1 MQEDVLIKKY
11 FYNLNYIVLCEMYL
25 NEYLK
30 PDVIEEKDLKK
41 YNPGH
46 LGTSLSLNFIQANL
60 NYFLNKNKLTSKT
73 VIGTG
78 HAGVSLISNLWLN
91 GILKDYYPK
100 YSLDKKGL
108 NNVIKDFAETIRSE
122 INPEYP

>member
-46 LGTSLSLNFIQANL
+46 LGTSLSLNFIQAN
-60 NYFLNKNKLTSKT
+60 
-73 VIGTG
+73 
-78 HAGVSLISNLWLN
+78 
-91 GILKDYYPK
+91 
-100 YSLDKKGL
+100 
-108 NNVIKDFAETIRSE
+108 
-122 INPEYP
+122 

>member
-11 FYNLNYIVLCEMYL
+11 FYNLNYIVLCEMNL

-91 GILKDYYPK
+91 GILKD
-100 YSLDKKGL
+100 
-108 NNVIKDFAETIRSE
+108 
-122 INPEYP
+122 

>member
-30 PDVIEEKDLKK
+30 PDAIEEKDLKK

-60 NYFLNKNKLTSKT
+60 KMFSSILRRHILNYSGAFVL
-73 VIGTG
+73 
-78 HAGVSLISNLWLN
+78 
-91 GILKDYYPK
+91 
-100 YSLDKKGL
+100 
-108 NNVIKDFAETIRSE
+108 F
-122 INPEYP
+122 

>member
-41 YNPGH
+41 YCH
-46 LGTSLSLNFIQANL
+46 
-60 NYFLNKNKLTSKT
+60 FL
-73 VIGTG
+73 
-78 HAGVSLISNLWLN
+78 H
-91 GILKDYYPK
+91 Y
-100 YSLDKKGL
+100 
-108 NNVIKDFAETIRSE
+108 
-122 INPEYP
+122 

>member
-41 YNPGH
+41 IPLPGEQISAVAVQEEC
-46 LGTSLSLNFIQANL
+46 TPSLFELEENQ
-60 NYFLNKNKLTSKT
+60 
-73 VIGTG
+73 
-78 HAGVSLISNLWLN
+78 H
-91 GILKDYYPK
+91 P
-100 YSLDKKGL
+100 
-108 NNVIKDFAETIRSE
+108 
-122 INPEYP
+122 

>member
-30 PDVIEEKDLKK
+30 PDAVEEKDLKK

-46 LGTSLSLNFIQANL
+46 LGTSLSL
-60 NYFLNKNKLTSKT
+60 YKLT
-73 VIGTG
+73 
-78 HAGVSLISNLWLN
+78 
-91 GILKDYYPK
+91 
-100 YSLDKKGL
+100 
-108 NNVIKDFAETIRSE
+108 
-122 INPEYP
+122 